1 MKKMGFF
8 KKMIEKFNEGF
19 FYVVDINTLR
29 DYINEDLEITLDQKL
44 EAGAH
49 LNIYYNGDKHEIQV
63 WNYAASD
70 FQDEKEKGLIVYYD
84 KIEYKSVE
92 ELFDNAI
99 ISNTKLKDIKE
110 FFKIELIDMDSNY
123 FKEYQKKHPELK
135 VEDYN

>member
-1 MKKMGFF
+1 MGFF

-49 LNIYYNGDKHEIQV
+49 LNIYYKGDKHEIQV

-110 FFKIELIDMDSNY
+110 FFKNELIDMDSNY

>member
-1 MKKMGFF
+1 MGFF

>member
-1 MKKMGFF
+1 MGFF

-49 LNIYYNGDKHEIQV
+49 LNIYYNGEKHEIQV

-70 FQDEKEKGLIVYYD
+70 YQDEKEKGLIVYYD
-84 KIEYKSVE
+84 KIEYKSVD

>member
-1 MKKMGFF
+1 MGFF

-29 DYINEDLEITLDQKL
+29 DYINEDLEITLEQKL

>member
-1 MKKMGFF
+1 MGFF

-49 LNIYYNGDKHEIQV
+49 LNIYYKGDKHEIQV